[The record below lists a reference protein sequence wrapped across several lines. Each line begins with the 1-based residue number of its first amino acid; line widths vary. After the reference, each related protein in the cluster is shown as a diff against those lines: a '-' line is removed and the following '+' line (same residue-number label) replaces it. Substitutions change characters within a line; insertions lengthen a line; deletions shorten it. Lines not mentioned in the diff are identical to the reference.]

1 MKERAARMM
10 GKSVSFKSAN
20 SGRSNMSESKVKM
33 LSSKVTPL
41 QDLKGLKQAKERS
54 TIERKNLSKLE
65 RPLVSLTTS
74 SAMVSTPKVDQASR
88 GETSLLSSV
97 SNLREHKAVLSDGKL
112 STSSKATSSLTC
124 KGVESQSSPG
134 KSCLGGG
141 TKLIS
146 FIFLCI
152 FCWLVFY
159 NVPLSQMVL
168 NF

>member
-20 SGRSNMSESKVKM
+20 SGRSNVSESKVKM

-41 QDLKGLKQAKERS
+41 QDLKGLKQGKERS

-124 KGVESQSSPG
+124 TQSSPG

-146 FIFLCI
+146 FIFLYI